1 MAETTFYS
9 APGVLVTST
18 RFVVFSQTY
27 AMANVT
33 SVRSAVSS
41 PHTGSGW
48 MLVLLVMPVLLLMSL
63 VAVVVTMQSDDS
75 GSVLIGL
82 MGGGTCAL
90 VGAGLGAFGIWLI
103 TIRDYH
109 VVLATA
115 GGETT
120 ALMSRSLPYVQGIVH
135 GVTEAI
141 VHRG

>member
-9 APGVLVTST
+9 GPGVLVTNT
-18 RFVVFSQTY
+18 RFVVYSQTY

-33 SVRSAVSS
+33 SVRSAVTS
-41 PHTGSGW
+41 PHTTTGW
-48 MLVLLVMPVLLLMSL
+48 LLILVMLVLLPM
-63 VAVVVTMQSDDS
+63 AFFAAIITMQSSNSDDT
-75 GSVLIGL
+75 LLGL
-82 MGGGTCAL
+82 LGGGMCAL
-90 VGAGLGAFGIWLI
+90 VGVSLGALGIWLL